1 MRLKA
6 LKISVMRTTA
16 LAALLAATAAAGA
29 ANATIV
35 FNLASP
41 TGPLMPTETYTN
53 AATGLY
59 IVATGYNAQ
68 GHLTD
73 LSAKNDSGDEHGLG
87 LANDPTHEGE
97 IHYGSGFVQLNFQ
110 DLVGKVKAGST
121 EFETGSTTGGE
132 EWAVYGS
139 NIAGSYKLS
148 NLVSEGK
155 SDATVAIQ
163 SLNKY
168 KYYDFVEV
176 TDPKNSGDNFLISEV
191 TTTGL
196 PPLPEPATW
205 AMMLVGF
212 GAIGATMRSA
222 RRNTVA
228 A

>member
-73 LSAKNDSGDEHGLG
+73 LSAKNDRATST
-87 LANDPTHEGE
+87 AWAWPTTRRMR
-97 IHYGSGFVQLNFQ
+97 
-110 DLVGKVKAGST
+110 AR
-121 EFETGSTTGGE
+121 STTVQ
-132 EWAVYGS
+132 AS
-139 NIAGSYKLS
+139 SS
-148 NLVSEGK
+148 S
-155 SDATVAIQ
+155 
-163 SLNKY
+163 
-168 KYYDFVEV
+168 
-176 TDPKNSGDNFLISEV
+176 ISR
-191 TTTGL
+191 
-196 PPLPEPATW
+196 TW
-205 AMMLVGF
+205 
-212 GAIGATMRSA
+212 SA
-222 RRNTVA
+222 R
-228 A
+228 